1 MALTA
6 TTGSGVQ
13 ATTQSPQAATS
24 QSGGG
29 PSTQSSSSVQP
40 GTATS
45 LLTSNNGVSLHG
57 TALTTVTLG
66 TSAAATPSTIA
77 ATQVP
82 LARPQVHHINPVL
95 LGGSGLL
102 LVIAV
107 VSFWLT
113 SRSAKNSTKNYY

>member
-6 TTGSGVQ
+6 TTGSGIQ

-29 PSTQSSSSVQP
+29 PSTQSSGSVQP

-45 LLTSNNGVSLHG
+45 LLTSDNGISLHG
-57 TALTTVTLG
+57 TALTTVSLDGST
-66 TSAAATPSTIA
+66 AATTAVASSQI
-77 ATQVP
+77 P
-82 LARPQVHHINPVL
+82 LAVKPTTHHVNPVL

-102 LVIAV
+102 LIVAV

-113 SRSAKNSTKNYY
+113 SRSAKNSANYH